1 METSLEK
8 FWDQVLERLQLQLS
22 RPTFETWIKPAVV
35 EALEADRLVICT
47 PNPFARNWLQKYYV
61 QTIAEVVQSLLGY
74 PVEIQITVRSGE
86 EAENSGANEV
96 LWPLPPNGS
105 SSGPMSGPMNG
116 PIGSPTDAPEPGAVL
131 GGSMGSPLAASVAP
145 IASRLKQTELNPK
158 YVFSRF
164 VVGANNRMAHAA
176 SLAVA
181 ESPGR
186 EFNPLF
192 LCGGVGLGKTHLMQA
207 IGHYRLEINPNAR
220 IFYVSTEQFTNDLI
234 SAIRKDSMQS
244 FREHYRAVDV
254 LLVDDIQFIEGK
266 EYTQEEFF
274 HTFNTL
280 HEAGKQVVLA
290 SDRPPN
296 LIPRLQERLCSR
308 FSMGLIA
315 DIQSPDLETR
325 MAILQKKA
333 EYENMRLPRQV
344 IEYIAASYTSN
355 IRELEG
361 ALIRAVAYVSIS
373 GLPMT
378 VESIAPV
385 LNPPSDQ
392 VEASPETVMQAVS
405 ETFGVSI
412 DDLKSSSRR
421 REISVARQIGMYLMR
436 QHTDLSLPK
445 IGEVFGGKDH
455 TTVLYSCEKITQ
467 QKEADSDLAR
477 SLRQLSDRISLSS
490 QAQKQPRK

>member
-1 METSLEK
+1 MAVEIVLENL
-8 FWDQVLERLQLQLS
+8 WMQVLERLQVQLS
-22 RPTFETWIKPAVV
+22 RPTYETWIKTATA
-35 EALEADRLVICT
+35 EQLDDNCLVIRT
-47 PNPFARNWLQKYYV
+47 PNPFAKNWLQKYYV
-61 QTIAEVVQSLLGY
+61 KAIADVVHDILGH
-74 PVEIQITVRSGE
+74 PIEIQITVAQEDETAVPGDP
-86 EAENSGANEV
+86 GA
-96 LWPLPPNGS
+96 LWPMPSNP
-105 SSGPMSGPMNG
+105 
-116 PIGSPTDAPEPGAVL
+116 DPEPSATATAQRAR
-131 GGSMGSPLAASVAP
+131 S
-145 IASRLKQTELNPK
+145 TELNSK

-164 VVGANNRMAHAA
+164 VVGSYNRMAHAA

-207 IGHYRLEINPNAR
+207 IGHYRLEMHADAKIS
-220 IFYVSTEQFTNDLI
+220 YVSTEQFTNDLI
-234 SAIRKDSMQS
+234 AAIRKDSMQA

-290 SDRPPN
+290 SDRPPSQ
-296 LIPRLQERLCSR
+296 IPRLQERLCSR

-315 DIQSPDLETR
+315 DIQAPDLETR

-333 EYENMRLPRQV
+333 EYENMRLPRDV
-344 IEYIAASYTSN
+344 IEYIACSYTSN

-361 ALIRAVAYVSIS
+361 ALIRAVAYISIS

-378 VESIAPV
+378 VENIAPV
-385 LNPPSDQ
+385 LNPPSEKID
-392 VEASPETVMQAVS
+392 ASPDTVMKAVA
-405 ETFGVSI
+405 EVFDISI
-412 DDLKSSSRR
+412 EDLKSSSRR
-421 REISVARQIGMYLMR
+421 QEISRARQVGMYLMR

-445 IGEVFGGKDH
+445 IGEEFGGKDH
-455 TTVLYSCEKITQ
+455 TTVMYSCEKISQLRDTDPAIAQ
-467 QKEADSDLAR
+467 T
-477 SLRQLSDRISLSS
+477 LRQLGDRINLAS
-490 QAQKQPRK
+490 QSQN

>member
-1 METSLEK
+1 METNLEN
-8 FWDQVLERLQLQLS
+8 FWNQVLEQLQLQLS
-22 RPTFETWIKPAVV
+22 RPTFETWIKPATI
-35 EALEADRLVICT
+35 ERLEDQCLVICT

-61 QTIAEVVQSLLGY
+61 KTIADVAQELLGY
-74 PVEIQITVRSGE
+74 PVDIHILVKAN
-86 EAENSGANEV
+86 AESENGTATGDM
-96 LWPLPPNGS
+96 WPLPAEVP
-105 SSGPMSGPMNG
+105 PV
-116 PIGSPTDAPEPGAVL
+116 EPQPATR
-131 GGSMGSPLAASVAP
+131 
-145 IASRLKQTELNPK
+145 RLKPTELNPK

-207 IGHYRLEINPNAR
+207 IGHYRLEIDANSR

-244 FREHYRAVDV
+244 FRDHYRAVDV

-296 LIPRLQERLCSR
+296 HIPRLQERLCSR

-315 DIQSPDLETR
+315 DIQPPDLETR

-333 EYENMRLPRQV
+333 EYENMRLPREV
-344 IEYIAASYTSN
+344 IEYIASSYTSN

-378 VESIAPV
+378 VDSIAPV
-385 LNPPSDQ
+385 LNPPSEQ
-392 VEASPETVMQAVS
+392 VEASPETVINAIV
-405 ETFGVSI
+405 ETYGISI
-412 DDLKSSSRR
+412 EDLKGSSRR
-421 REISVARQIGMYLMR
+421 REISVARQIAMYLMR

-455 TTVLYSCEKITQ
+455 TTVMYSCEKIAQ
-467 QKEADSDLAR
+467 QKENDPDLAR
-477 SLRQLSDRISLSS
+477 NLRQLSDRISLSS
-490 QAQKQPRK
+490 QGKNQSRK

>member
-1 METSLEK
+1 METSLENL
-8 FWDQVLERLQLQLS
+8 WNQVLERLQLQLS
-22 RPTFETWIKPAVV
+22 RPTFETWIKPATV
-35 EALEADRLVICT
+35 ERLDEQCLVICT

-61 QTIAEVVQSLLGY
+61 KTIGDVVQDLLGH
-74 PVEIQITVRSGE
+74 PVEIQITVKASN
-86 EAENSGANEV
+86 EAESSVATEV
-96 LWPLPPNGS
+96 LWPLPSETPPV
-105 SSGPMSGPMNG
+105 GP
-116 PIGSPTDAPEPGAVL
+116 
-131 GGSMGSPLAASVAP
+131 AANQ
-145 IASRLKQTELNPK
+145 RLRQTELNPK

-207 IGHYRLEINPNAR
+207 IGHYRLEINPSAR
-220 IFYVSTEQFTNDLI
+220 IFYVSTEKFTNDLI

-244 FREHYRAVDV
+244 FREHYRDVDV

-296 LIPRLQERLCSR
+296 HIPRLQERLCSR

-315 DIQSPDLETR
+315 DIQPPDLETR

-333 EYENMRLPRQV
+333 EYENMRLPREV
-344 IEYIAASYTSN
+344 IEYIASSYTSN

-378 VESIAPV
+378 VDSIAPV
-385 LNPPSDQ
+385 LNPPSNQ
-392 VEASPETVMQAVS
+392 VEASPETVMNAVA
-405 ETFGVSI
+405 ETYGVSI
-412 DDLKSSSRR
+412 EDLKSASRR
-421 REISVARQIGMYLMR
+421 REISVARQICMYLMR

-455 TTVLYSCEKITQ
+455 TTVLYSCEKIAQ
-467 QKEADSDLAR
+467 QKEADPELAR
-477 SLRQLSDRISLSS
+477 NLRQLSDRISLSNS
-490 QAQKQPRK
+490 VQSPPRKSG

>member
-1 METSLEK
+1 VETSPEHL
-8 FWDQVLERLQLQLS
+8 WSQVLERLQLQLS
-22 RPTFETWIKPAVV
+22 RPTFETWIKTASI
-35 EALEADRLVICT
+35 EQLENNCLVIRT
-47 PNPFARNWLQKYYV
+47 PNPFARNWLQKYYIK
-61 QTIAEVVQSLLGY
+61 TIADVVQDILGET
-74 PVEIQITVRSGE
+74 VEIHLTVTTGDDEFTTGDTDVSW
-86 EAENSGANEV
+86 A
-96 LWPLPPNGS
+96 LPVSTSTSESISNHQP
-105 SSGPMSGPMNG
+105 
-116 PIGSPTDAPEPGAVL
+116 
-131 GGSMGSPLAASVAP
+131 
-145 IASRLKQTELNPK
+145 RLPELNHK
-158 YVFSRF
+158 YIFSRF
-164 VVGANNRMAHAA
+164 VVGSNNRMAHAA

-207 IGHYRLEINPNAR
+207 IGHFRLDNCPDSK

-234 SAIRKDSMQS
+234 AAIRKDSMQS
-244 FREHYRAVDV
+244 FREHYRAADV

-296 LIPRLQERLCSR
+296 QINRLQDRLCSR

-315 DIQSPDLETR
+315 DIQRPDLETR

-333 EYENMRLPRQV
+333 EYENIRLPRAV
-344 IEYIAASYTSN
+344 IEYIATNYTSN

-378 VESIAPV
+378 VENIAPI
-385 LNPPSDQ
+385 LNPPTQ
-392 VEASPETVMQAVS
+392 KVKASPEAILMVVADV
-405 ETFGVSI
+405 FNVSI
-412 DDLKSSSRR
+412 EDLKGNSRR
-421 REISVARQIGMYLMR
+421 REISWSRQIGMYLMR
-436 QHTDLSLPK
+436 QYTDLSLPR
-445 IGEVFGGKDH
+445 IGEEFGGKDH
-455 TTVLYSCEKITQ
+455 TTVMYSCDKIAQ
-467 QKEADSDLAR
+467 LRESDATLAET
-477 SLRQLSDRISLSS
+477 LRQLSDRINLSS
-490 QAQKQPRK
+490 RTQS

>member
-1 METSLEK
+1 MQLETL
-8 FWDQVLERLQLQLS
+8 WNLVLERLQVQLS
-22 RPTFETWIKPAVV
+22 RPTFETWIKTASA
-35 EALEADRLVICT
+35 EQLENGCLIIRT
-47 PNPFARNWLQKYYV
+47 PNPFARNWLQKHYIKI
-61 QTIAEVVQSLLGY
+61 IADVVEDILDH
-74 PVEIQITVRSGE
+74 PVEIYLTTATGDEGINHLESD
-86 EAENSGANEV
+86 
-96 LWPLPPNGS
+96 LIWPSPML
-105 SSGPMSGPMNG
+105 SSGGIQP
-116 PIGSPTDAPEPGAVL
+116 SPKATN
-131 GGSMGSPLAASVAP
+131 
-145 IASRLKQTELNPK
+145 LNPK

-207 IGHYRLEINPNAR
+207 IGHYRLEIAPDSK
-220 IFYVSTEQFTNDLI
+220 IFYVSTEKFTNDLI
-234 SAIRKDSMQS
+234 AAIRKDSLQS
-244 FREHYRAVDV
+244 FRDHYRTADV

-296 LIPRLQERLCSR
+296 QIPRLQERLCSR

-315 DIQSPDLETR
+315 DIQLPDLETR

-333 EYENMRLPRQV
+333 EDENMRLPRNV
-344 IEYIAASYTSN
+344 IEYIASNCTSN

-361 ALIRAVAYVSIS
+361 ALIRAIAYISIS

-378 VESIAPV
+378 VENITPI
-385 LNPPSDQ
+385 LNPKTEKLE
-392 VEASPETVMQAVS
+392 VSPESVLFTVVDEFKVS
-405 ETFGVSI
+405 MEE
-412 DDLKSSSRR
+412 LKGNSRR
-421 REISVARQIGMYLMR
+421 REISMARQVAMYLMR
-436 QHTDLSLPK
+436 HHTDLSLPK

-455 TTVLYSCEKITQ
+455 TTVLYSCEKISQLKNT
-467 QKEADSDLAR
+467 DPNLAQM
-477 SLRQLSDRISLSS
+477 LRQLSDRINGVSRL
-490 QAQKQPRK
+490 QT

>member
-1 METSLEK
+1 M
-8 FWDQVLERLQLQLS
+8 VLESFWNRILDRLQSQLS
-22 RPTFETWIKPAVV
+22 PPTFETWIKSATV
-35 EALEADRLVICT
+35 EHSEENGLVIYT
-47 PNPFARNWLQKYYV
+47 QNPFARNWLQKYYMK
-61 QTIAEVVQSLLGY
+61 TITEVVHEVFEHPL
-74 PVEIQITVRSGE
+74 EIHIRVKQG
-86 EAENSGANEV
+86 AETDGMVIDIDEV
-96 LWPLPPNGS
+96 LWPLPAELPL
-105 SSGPMSGPMNG
+105 PEV
-116 PIGSPTDAPEPGAVL
+116 PTTNRVKSNTD
-131 GGSMGSPLAASVAP
+131 
-145 IASRLKQTELNPK
+145 LNPK

-164 VVGANNRMAHAA
+164 VVGSNNRMAHAA
-176 SLAVA
+176 ALAVA

-234 SAIRKDSMQS
+234 AAIRKDSMQS

-280 HEAGKQVVLA
+280 HEAGRQVVLA

-296 LIPRLQERLCSR
+296 HIPRLQERLCSR

-315 DIQSPDLETR
+315 DIQPPDLETR

-333 EYENMRLPRQV
+333 EYENMRLPRDV
-344 IEYIAASYTSN
+344 IEYIASSYTSN

-361 ALIRAVAYVSIS
+361 ALIRSVAYISIS

-378 VESIAPV
+378 VENIAPI
-385 LNPPSDQ
+385 LNPPSEQ
-392 VEASPETVMQAVS
+392 VEATPEAVMLVVA
-405 ETFGVSI
+405 ENFNVSI
-412 DDLKSSSRR
+412 EDLKSSSRR
-421 REISVARQIGMYLMR
+421 REISTARQIGMYLMR

-445 IGEVFGGKDH
+445 IGETFGGKDH
-455 TTVLYSCEKITQ
+455 TTVMYSCEKISQ
-467 QKEADSDLAR
+467 QKEANVDLNR
-477 SLRQLSDRISLSS
+477 TLRQLSDRINLSGQS
-490 QAQKQPRK
+490 PHQPNR

>member
-1 METSLEK
+1 MEIVPEN
-8 FWDQVLERLQLQLS
+8 FWSQVLERLELQLS
-22 RPTFETWIKPAVV
+22 RPTFETWIKSATV
-35 EALEADRLVICT
+35 EQLDENCLVICT
-47 PNPFARNWLQKYYV
+47 PNPFARNWIQKYYIK
-61 QTIAEVVQSLLGY
+61 TMNEVVHEVLGH
-74 PVEIQITVRSGE
+74 PVEIHINVRPGGE
-86 EAENSGANEV
+86 MEGMEDV
-96 LWPLPPNGS
+96 DMLWPLPVEVPPVEQS
-105 SSGPMSGPMNG
+105 SSQ
-116 PIGSPTDAPEPGAVL
+116 GA
-131 GGSMGSPLAASVAP
+131 
-145 IASRLKQTELNPK
+145 KQTDLNVK

-164 VVGANNRMAHAA
+164 VVGSNNRMAHAA

-207 IGHYRLEINPNAR
+207 IGHYRLEIDDESR

-234 SAIRKDSMQS
+234 AAIRKDSMQS

-290 SDRPPN
+290 SDRPPSQ
-296 LIPRLQERLCSR
+296 IPRLQERLCSR

-315 DIQSPDLETR
+315 DIQPPDLETR

-333 EYENMRLPRQV
+333 EYENMRLPREV
-344 IEYIAASYTSN
+344 IEYIASSYTSN

-361 ALIRAVAYVSIS
+361 ALIRAVAYISIS

-378 VESIAPV
+378 VENIAPV
-385 LNPPSDQ
+385 LNPPVDQ
-392 VEASPETVMQAVS
+392 IEASPEAVITAIS
-405 ETFGVSI
+405 ETFKVSI
-412 DDLKSSSRR
+412 EDLKSTSRR

-445 IGEVFGGKDH
+445 VGEVFGGKDH
-455 TTVLYSCEKITQ
+455 TTVMYSCEKIAQ
-467 QKEADSDLAR
+467 LKDSDPEMAR
-477 SLRQLSDRISLSS
+477 TLRQLSDRINLSS
-490 QAQKQPRK
+490 QTPNLPRKKGK